1 MMSSLQAQFPY
12 NLSGKEFEKNVCL
25 TGTEDL
31 SEEVT
36 ADDTVSKLPWT

>member
-1 MMSSLQAQFPY
+1 MSSLQAQFPY
-12 NLSGKEFEKNVCL
+12 KLSGNESASLNAYL

-36 ADDTVSKLPWT
+36 ADDTVSQLPWT